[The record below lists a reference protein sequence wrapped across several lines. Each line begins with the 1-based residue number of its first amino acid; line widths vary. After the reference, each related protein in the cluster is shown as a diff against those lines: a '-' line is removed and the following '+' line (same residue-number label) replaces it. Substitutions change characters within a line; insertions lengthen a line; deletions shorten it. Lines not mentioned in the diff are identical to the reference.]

1 MMRKRL
7 SNPGSDTVHHSNLK
21 AMYQA
26 EKGVFDQRGAE
37 TPVIVSSSKERFQ
50 QLDALRA
57 VAIAVVMLHHYI
69 NPPIL
74 LSGFGVT
81 FLFVLSGYFATN
93 TLLKLRKRMDSG
105 RTDMGGAVKDFYMRR
120 YLRICPMYFLVLL
133 LTALFN
139 VEGARDSLPWNAFF
153 LANIQTVLSG
163 QWNGRFSPMW
173 SLSFLEQF
181 YLIWPFV
188 VLVLPR
194 RRLVPVLI
202 FLTALGPA
210 WRLICYWQDLS
221 AINWSVSPLSSCDAV
236 GCGAL
241 LAVARLG
248 MVGEMVL
255 PRLTWVARWIGVPG
269 YLLLVLAK
277 GLHVPPWYTEVVIPL
292 VASLAF
298 MGLAEKASRGFGGVA
313 GAVLNNETLAHI
325 GRMSYSIFLI
335 HTFAE
340 LLLPHV
346 GLMGRILDSNY
357 RFLILIP
364 CTVTL
369 ANVAWRWIERPIQE
383 LRRRMPRP
391 EMAEIPVLS
400 AASVAAEPS

>member
-1 MMRKRL
+1 VR
-7 SNPGSDTVHHSNLK
+7 
-21 AMYQA
+21 A
-26 EKGVFDQRGAE
+26 
-37 TPVIVSSSKERFQ
+37 SSSSDRFQ

-57 VAIAVVMLHHYI
+57 VAIAIVMLHHYI

-93 TLLKLRKRMDSG
+93 TLLNLRRRMEDG
-105 RTDMGGAVKDFYMRR
+105 RTEMGGAVKDFYMRR

-133 LTALFN
+133 ITALCS

-153 LANIQTVLSG
+153 LANIQTVVSQ

-202 FLTALGPA
+202 CMTALGPA
-210 WRLICYWQDLS
+210 WRLLCYWQDFS
-221 AINWSVSPLSSCDAV
+221 AINWSVFPLASCDAV

-248 MVGEMVL
+248 MVDKKVL
-255 PRLTWVARWIGVPG
+255 PRLIWAAQWLGVPA
-269 YLLLVLAK
+269 YLLLVAAK
-277 GLHVPPWYTEVVIPL
+277 GMHQPPWYTEIVIPFA
-292 VASLAF
+292 ASLAF
-298 MGLAEKASRGFGGVA
+298 VWLAEKASRGFSGPVGRL
-313 GAVLNNETLAHI
+313 LNNETLAHI

-335 HTFAE
+335 HTFTE

-346 GLMGRILDSNY
+346 GALGQILDSNY
-357 RFLILIP
+357 RFVVLIP
-364 CTVTL
+364 CTVLL
-369 ANVAWRWIERPIQE
+369 ANLAWRWIERPIQDM
-383 LRRRMPRP
+383 RRRMPRP
-391 EMAEIPVLS
+391 EMPVLTAAS
-400 AASVAAEPS
+400 AAVAEPS

>member
-1 MMRKRL
+1 M
-7 SNPGSDTVHHSNLK
+7 
-21 AMYQA
+21 Q
-26 EKGVFDQRGAE
+26 
-37 TPVIVSSSKERFQ
+37 PVSAISSRDRFQ

-93 TLLKLRKRMDSG
+93 TLLKLRKHMERG
-105 RTDMGGAVKDFYMRR
+105 GTDMGGAVKDFYLRR

-153 LANIQTVLSG
+153 LANVQTIVTG
-163 QWNGRFSPMW
+163 DWNGRFAPLW

-181 YLIWPFV
+181 YMIWPFV

-202 FLTALGPA
+202 CMVALGPA
-210 WRLICYWQDLS
+210 WRMICYWQDLS

-241 LAVARLG
+241 LAVARMG
-248 MVGEMVL
+248 MVGERVL
-255 PRLTWVARWIGVPG
+255 PRLVWVARWVGVPG
-269 YLLLVLAK
+269 YIYLVCAK
-277 GLHVPPWYTEVVIPL
+277 GLHRAPWYTEVVIPFL
-292 VASLAF
+292 ASLAF
-298 MGLAEKASRGFGGVA
+298 VWLAEKASRGFEGPV
-313 GAVLNNETLAHI
+313 GALFNNESLAQI

-335 HTFAE
+335 HNFTE

-346 GLMGRILDSNY
+346 GVLGQILDSNY
-357 RFLILIP
+357 RFIVLIP
-364 CTVTL
+364 GSVLL
-369 ANVAWRWIERPIQE
+369 ANLSWYWIERPIME

-391 EMAEIPVLS
+391 TLPLLTPDAPEA
-400 AASVAAEPS
+400 AAEPS

>member
-1 MMRKRL
+1 VNT
-7 SNPGSDTVHHSNLK
+7 SASSD
-21 AMYQA
+21 
-26 EKGVFDQRGAE
+26 
-37 TPVIVSSSKERFQ
+37 RFQ

-57 VAIAVVMLHHYI
+57 VAIAIVMLHHYI

-93 TLLKLRKRMDSG
+93 TLLNLRKRMESG
-105 RTDMGGAVKDFYMRR
+105 RTEMGGAVKDFYMRR

-133 LTALFN
+133 ITALFN

-153 LANIQTVLSG
+153 LANIQTVVSQ
-163 QWNGRFSPMW
+163 QWNGRFSAMW

-194 RRLVPVLI
+194 RRLVPALI
-202 FLTALGPA
+202 LLTLVGPA
-210 WRLICYWQDLS
+210 WRLCCYWQNLS
-221 AINWSVSPLSSCDAV
+221 AIDWSVNPLSSCDAV

-248 MVGEMVL
+248 LVNKNVL
-255 PRLTWVARWIGVPG
+255 PRLLWVARWFAVPSF
-269 YLLLVLAK
+269 LLLVIAK
-277 GLHVPPWYTEVVIPL
+277 GIHQPPWYTEIVIPF

-298 MGLAEKASRGFGGVA
+298 VWLSEKASRGFTGPIGTL
-313 GAVLNNETLAHI
+313 LNNELLAHI

-335 HTFAE
+335 HCFTE
-340 LLLPHV
+340 LALPHV
-346 GLMGRILDSNY
+346 GVLGQILDSNY
-357 RFLILIP
+357 RFLVLIP
-364 CTVTL
+364 CTVLL
-369 ANVAWRWIERPIQE
+369 ANIAWSWIEKPIQD

-391 EMAEIPVLS
+391 EMPAMP
-400 AASVAAEPS
+400 AAVAVAEPS

>member
-1 MMRKRL
+1 MNGTA
-7 SNPGSDTVHHSNLK
+7 SN
-21 AMYQA
+21 
-26 EKGVFDQRGAE
+26 
-37 TPVIVSSSKERFQ
+37 ERFQ

-93 TLLKLRKRMDSG
+93 TLLKLRTRMEHG
-105 RTDMGGAVKDFYMRR
+105 RTDMGGAVKDFYLRR

-133 LTALFN
+133 LTAVFN
-139 VEGARDSLPWNAFF
+139 VEGARDSLPWNACF

-188 VLVLPR
+188 VLVVPR

-210 WRLICYWQDLS
+210 WRLLCYWQDFS
-221 AINWSVSPLSSCDAV
+221 AINWTVSPLASCDAV

-248 MVGEMVL
+248 QVGEKVL
-255 PRLTWVARWIGVPG
+255 PRLIWVTQWIGMPG
-269 YLLLVLAK
+269 YALLVMAK
-277 GLHVPPWYTEVVIPL
+277 GFHVPPWYTEVVIPL

-298 MGLAEKASRGFGGVA
+298 TWLAEKASRGFGGVM
-313 GAVLNNETLAHI
+313 GMMLNNETMAHI

-346 GLMGRILDSNY
+346 GLMGTILDSNY
-357 RFLILIP
+357 RFLVLIP
-364 CTVTL
+364 CTVAL
-369 ANVAWRWIERPIQE
+369 ANLAWRWIERPIQN

-391 EMAEIPVLS
+391 EMPVL
-400 AASVAAEPS
+400 AGTVAAAPEAS